1 MHYYMFSK
9 PRDCISA
16 RYDARHKCVLDYF
29 PEELRD
35 IIFPVGRLDKD
46 TEGLLILTDD
56 GEMNARL
63 LNPESHIEKTYFFYA
78 VGDIDEKKLKEI
90 GEGIKLYPTRDV
102 ISRPARLYIDGCTTL
117 GEIRDRLT
125 PCDLKRANRKPNIP
139 VHYGRAII
147 SEGKKHQVKR
157 MLLYCGARIV
167 YLKRIKVGDLM
178 LDDSLGAGEYRP
190 FTDSELE
197 ILKINKKEKES
208 LV

>member
-9 PRDCISA
+9 PSGCITARRD
-16 RYDARHKCVLDYF
+16 DRHKTVLDYF
-29 PEELRD
+29 SEELRD

-56 GEMNARL
+56 GELNERL

-78 VGDIDEKKLKEI
+78 VGDISEEKLLKI

-102 ISRPARLYIDGCTTL
+102 ISKPAKLYIDGATTL
-117 GEIRDRLT
+117 GEIRDKLT

-139 VHYGRAII
+139 VFYGRAII

-167 YLKRIKVGDLM
+167 YLKRIKMGALS
-178 LDDSLGAGEYRP
+178 LDERLSAGEYRSL
-190 FTDSELE
+190 TVSEIEL
-197 ILKINKKEKES
+197 LKN
-208 LV
+208 